1 MKIAIVGASGA
12 VGQEF
17 LRILEERPLP
27 VDELLLDAGDVL
39 RDVNKDTVKAQ
50 VNNLEVLENNR
61 MGDFLNGIGV
71 VGALCNRKSAMIT
84 DGMNLYV
91 FDSETV

>member
-1 MKIAIVGASGA
+1 
-12 VGQEF
+12 
-17 LRILEERPLP
+17 

-39 RDVNKDTVKAQ
+39 RDANKDTVKAQ

-71 VGALCNRKSAMIT
+71 AGALCNRKSAMIT

>member
-1 MKIAIVGASGA
+1 MKLMRKD
-12 VGQEF
+12 F
-17 LRILEERPLP
+17 EESTI
-27 VDELLLDAGDVL
+27 
-39 RDVNKDTVKAQ
+39 K
-50 VNNLEVLENNR
+50 NNR

>member
-1 MKIAIVGASGA
+1 MGGLGFSGDSVGLAMRSFRVIEKG
-12 VGQEF
+12 
-17 LRILEERPLP
+17 P
-27 VDELLLDAGDVL
+27 VDELLLDAGGVL
-39 RDVNKDTVKAQ
+39 RDANKDTVKAQ
-50 VNNLEVLENNR
+50 VNNLEVLDNNR
-61 MGDFLNGIGV
+61 MGDFLNGIGI

>member
-1 MKIAIVGASGA
+1 M
-12 VGQEF
+12 
-17 LRILEERPLP
+17 
-27 VDELLLDAGDVL
+27 
-39 RDVNKDTVKAQ
+39 NKDTVKAQ
-50 VNNLEVLENNR
+50 VNNLEILENNR